1 MKKLM
6 IAAAIVCAAALSQ
19 AATCYWNVQSSD
31 GKYIYT
37 DTAGSITY
45 SGTAY
50 MFFLEKGVD
59 QQDVLDSYK
68 SIATLGGK
76 ELTVTD
82 GTVALTK
89 FNNELNNLSA
99 EYFIAI
105 VKDDKVF
112 LSKSYPAEASTQP
125 TGLDIALNLQTQS
138 KKQWTGDFVTDQG
151 GWYAAAVPEPTSG
164 LLLLLGVAGL
174 ALRRRR
180 A

>member
-68 SIATLGGK
+68 SIATLGGQA
-76 ELTVTD
+76 LTATD
-82 GTVALTK
+82 GAIALTK
-89 FNNELNNLSA
+89 FDNELNNTA
-99 EYFIAI
+99 AQYFVAI
-105 VKDDKVF
+105 VNGDKVF
-112 LSKSYPAEASTQP
+112 LSKSYDVAGTTIV
-125 TGLDIALNLQTQS
+125 TGSDVALNLTAQS
-138 KKQWTGDFVTDQG
+138 KKQWTGDFVDGQG

-174 ALRRRR
+174 ALKRKR